1 VRCENSGE
9 EIVDEAWL
17 EKYTQEHTKRNTHD
31 EWFRPRSIITYIYF
45 FYIAPIRAWS
55 TKLNKASWCTC
66 VLLEEGLS

>member
-1 VRCENSGE
+1 MKRG
-9 EIVDEAWL
+9 W
-17 EKYTQEHTKRNTHD
+17 RNTHKNTQKEIHMMNGLD
-31 EWFRPRSIITYIYF
+31 RRSIITYIYF